1 MLVKSVSWGFLC
13 LAMMLPSE
21 QGCQGVCTPSQGSWK
36 SCRVPCQTAGSTPRE
51 YFSARRIQ
59 HSPVHPSRAAG
70 APVHQPEALVL
81 AISAEM
87 PRRRDSRWEQLRFP
101 GCHTLHLLLK
111 TLKCYPW
118 AQENRGTLPCW
129 CWQAGIP
136 LQEGI
141 NRLLYTPQ
149 GLCTSQENFLA

>member
-1 MLVKSVSWGFLC
+1 MLVKSVSCGISVPCHDAPFR
-13 LAMMLPSE
+13 AGMS
-21 QGCQGVCTPSQGSWK
+21 GVCTPSQGSWK
-36 SCRVPCQTAGSTPRE
+36 SCRVPFQTAGSTPRE

-70 APVHQPEALVL
+70 APVHQPEALLL
-81 AISAEM
+81 AISGEM

-118 AQENRGTLPCW
+118 AQENRGTLSCW
-129 CWQAGIP
+129 CWQAGMP

-141 NRLLYTPQ
+141 NHLLYTPQ